1 MGWMGVFIKIFDC
14 KTLSKIRIFC
24 GRTIMTKL
32 YISFE
37 VEPGAAGRE
46 FDDEQEAVKPLFL
59 RFVERFEKLGAR
71 IIVQPEEWESY
82 GWYVQV
88 ESGPAKLTCMM
99 QRSDQWLLM
108 VFAERSLMDRLKG
121 RKFEQEIQSLAGLV
135 ADAVNQAFDV
145 PRPPVQTET
154 EFRGL

>member
-1 MGWMGVFIKIFDC
+1 M
-14 KTLSKIRIFC
+14 T
-24 GRTIMTKL
+24 TKL

-37 VEPGAAGRE
+37 IEPGSAGRE
-46 FDDEQEAVKPLFL
+46 FDDEQDAVKPLFMRL
-59 RFVERFEKLGAR
+59 VDRFEKLGAK
-71 IIVQPEEWESY
+71 IIAQPEEWESY
-82 GWYVQV
+82 GWFVQV
-88 ESGPAKLTCMM
+88 ESGPAKLICMM

-121 RKFEQEIQSLAGLV
+121 LKYEQEIQSLASLV

-145 PRPPVQTET
+145 PRPSVQTET